1 MQSYTSHSHQNFSSS
16 SNFLGYGILFNS
28 PTPLAPA
35 VGSLRSPPA
44 GAVRRAQSLCHV
56 YYPSFV
62 LSLNLSS
69 VFKFNLSRAKQSL
82 PKISTKF
89 LSVCPSVRPSVRPS
103 VCPENQTLFR
113 WRNFFGGNR
122 KTHHNKHDTM
132 IAPAGG
138 ERSEPTAGA
147 RGVGE
152 LKRIPSRRS

>member
-1 MQSYTSHSHQNFSSS
+1 MRRRNSACECEVNKTLHFDNATVSIKSSEAELTQN
-16 SNFLGYGILFNS
+16 
-28 PTPLAPA
+28 
-35 VGSLRSPPA
+35 
-44 GAVRRAQSLCHV
+44 
-56 YYPSFV
+56 PSFV

-89 LSVCPSVRPSVRPS
+89 LSVRPSVRLSVCLS

-152 LKRIPSRRS
+152 LKRIPYPKKLDEEEKFCM